1 MKISKIDC
9 CFRSPKDIL
18 DQGDTLSS
26 NDLVTRQYENLP
38 YPPFTE
44 ADMLREEIW
53 YKNETA
59 TYFAFPSIRLEKVNH
74 FLHKG
79 EENFR

>member
-9 CFRSPKDIL
+9 CFRSTKDIF

-53 YKNETA
+53 Y
-59 TYFAFPSIRLEKVNH
+59 
-74 FLHKG
+74 
-79 EENFR
+79 